1 MSKLIILTSRQVLFD
16 NRLGK
21 YLRFLDGKKID
32 YHVIG
37 WDRDNIGLER
47 NNTEFFRRKSGYAV
61 GGLKAMYNRLFWFQF
76 IVKKLKRFNKT
87 PLFIHACNLDAA
99 FPVAIYKKFFNKQGY
114 LLFDVG
120 DWMSSVIQTGNKVLL
135 FLIKSM
141 ERFCL
146 KQADKVIICEKERR
160 EQLPQNYKKE
170 VLVLPNVPMID
181 DIDSVCVEVDNYKFN
196 NDKITLSYVGWFG
209 KGRFLEE
216 LLEYTKQKKCNLL
229 IAGYGNK
236 EIEEK
241 CIELSSQENVKYFGR
256 VAHKE
261 GMIIMYN
268 SDLIYA
274 MYCKISNNHIYAAPN
289 KLYEAMC
296 LGKPLLTTKG
306 IIIGKKVEEENIG
319 YTINETKESL
329 NELIQSL
336 KINDLLT
343 KGNNAKNMWNNK
355 YNDYTIN
362 FLNKEYL
369 SLLKKCKIV

>member
-1 MSKLIILTSRQVLFD
+1 MKKVVLLRSNQILSDSRVE
-16 NRLGK
+16 K
-21 YLRFLDGKKID
+21 YLSFFKEKNID
-32 YHVIG
+32 YQILA
-37 WDRDNIGLER
+37 WDRLETGVVCE
-47 NNTEFFRRKSGYAV
+47 NTIYYRRKVGYVV
-61 GGLKAMYNRLFWFQF
+61 GGLKAAYNRMFWFIF
-76 IVKKLKRFNKT
+76 IIRTLCNMKDKPT
-87 PLFIHACNLDAA
+87 FIHACDLDTA
-99 FPVAIYKKFFNKQGY
+99 FPAAVYKALFNRNVFI
-114 LLFDVG
+114 LFDVF
-120 DWMSSVIQTGNKVLL
+120 DWMSSDIQIGNKVLL

-181 DIDSVCVEVDNYKFN
+181 DIDSVCVEDDNYKFN

-256 VAHKE
+256 VVHKE
-261 GMIIMYN
+261 GMKIMYN

-289 KLYEAMC
+289 KFYETMC

-319 YTINETKESL
+319 FTINETKEAL
-329 NELIQSL
+329 DELIQSL

-343 KGNNAKNMWNNK
+343 KGNNAKKMWNNR
-355 YNDYTIN
+355 YNDYTLK
-362 FLNKEYL
+362 FLENEYY
-369 SLLKKCKIV
+369 SLLSRCKIV